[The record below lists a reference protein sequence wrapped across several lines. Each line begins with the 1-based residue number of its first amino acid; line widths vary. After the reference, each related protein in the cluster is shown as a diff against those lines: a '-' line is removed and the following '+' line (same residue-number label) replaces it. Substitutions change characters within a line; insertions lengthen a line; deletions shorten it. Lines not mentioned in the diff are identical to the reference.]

1 MEIQVNGGTIAQKV
15 DWAQSNFEHKV
26 PDDIIDVIYVTK
38 GKGFEGITHRWGTKK
53 LPRKLIKVM
62 YPVPWAGQSGYHH
75 QTEANKKIYRE
86 DKSNAATEYDIN
98 KKQITPLGGFLIMVF
113 IMLKGLCIGVKKSV
127 LTLRKTLLTHTK
139 HSALEIISL
148 KFIDTS
154 SKFGHVHFQ
163 TAEEKTCIP

>member
-15 DWAQSNFEHKV
+15 DWAQSSFEHKV

-38 GKGFEGITHRWGTKK
+38 D
-53 LPRKLIKVM
+53 LKVM

-75 QTEANKKIYRE
+75 RTEANKKIYRE

-113 IMLKGLCIGVKKSV
+113 TMLKGLCIGVKKSV

-163 TAEEKTCIP
+163 TAEEKTCIPWYTQER